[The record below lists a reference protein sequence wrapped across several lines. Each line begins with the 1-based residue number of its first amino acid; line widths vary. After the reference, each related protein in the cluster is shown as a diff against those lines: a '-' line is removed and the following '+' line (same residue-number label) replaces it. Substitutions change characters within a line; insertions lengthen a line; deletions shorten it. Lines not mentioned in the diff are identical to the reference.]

1 MGSRPSIFRSFFREL
16 QEGMPAPEGID
27 DELAAQGEDL
37 DPEDLEGE
45 GLMEFLMESDYEA
58 GSALK
63 DSIIP
68 FAVRW
73 YTGECCDEDEDDDDE
88 DDESE
93 EDDDEDDEDSDDD
106 DEPASKGK
114 GKGRGANAKKG
125 VPKKSPKQSPSTGPA
140 AEPGKTEECKQ
151 Q

>member
-27 DELAAQGEDL
+27 DELMLQGEDI

-45 GLMEFLMESDYEA
+45 GLVEYLMENDYEA
-58 GSALK
+58 GSALR

-106 DEPASKGK
+106 EEPAPKGK
-114 GKGRGANAKKG
+114 DKGRGANANKG
-125 VPKKSPKQSPSTGPA
+125 VPKKSPKQSPST
-140 AEPGKTEECKQ
+140 
-151 Q
+151 

>member
-27 DELAAQGEDL
+27 DELMVQGEDI

-45 GLMEFLMESDYEA
+45 GLVEFLMENDYEA
-58 GSALK
+58 GCAVK

-73 YTGECCDEDEDDDDE
+73 YTGECCDTDED
-88 DDESE
+88 
-93 EDDDEDDEDSDDD
+93 
-106 DEPASKGK
+106 PASKGK
-114 GKGRGANAKKG
+114 GKGRGGNAKKG

>member
-27 DELAAQGEDL
+27 DELMLQGEDI

-45 GLMEFLMESDYEA
+45 GLVEYLMENDYEA
-58 GSALK
+58 GSALR

-73 YTGECCDEDEDDDDE
+73 YTGECCDEDEEDSE
-88 DDESE
+88 DDEA
-93 EDDDEDDEDSDDD
+93 
-106 DEPASKGK
+106 PASKGN
-114 GKGRGANAKKG
+114 GKGRGASAKKG

-140 AEPGKTEECKQ
+140 AEPAKTEECKQ